1 VSSGFGEKVAFGT
14 AIVGALIV
22 ACSITIPL
30 VNSHTTSDDV
40 TKADKAPTVQ
50 RVELDALSQ
59 KYGDVLAENG
69 VTKIKLD
76 VSGKTD
82 QVALRFWVP
91 SVQEKYFQYVDFYRG
106 EYPWTLKITPTGI
119 ISVEFLTRKTPGML
133 TAIKGHIPLFLSTV
147 INASNRIN
155 SVDRSA
161 FFNEIDQQS

>member
-1 VSSGFGEKVAFGT
+1 MSSGFGEKVAFGT

-76 VSGKTD
+76 VS
-82 QVALRFWVP
+82 
-91 SVQEKYFQYVDFYRG
+91 
-106 EYPWTLKITPTGI
+106 
-119 ISVEFLTRKTPGML
+119 
-133 TAIKGHIPLFLSTV
+133 
-147 INASNRIN
+147 
-155 SVDRSA
+155 
-161 FFNEIDQQS
+161 